1 MGEPGSRGREPRLVA
16 CVDFGSTFT
25 KAALVEVPTGEL
37 VATAAHRTTVDTD
50 VLDGW
55 DACRDELVRADPRAA
70 DAEVLA
76 CSSAGGGLRIGVVG
90 NEELVT
96 AEAGRRVALS
106 SGGRV
111 VHVASGGPG
120 GGLDADGITALHQSA
135 PDVLLLVGG
144 TDGGNAEVLLASAR
158 ALAAAA
164 WPGPVVVAG
173 NVEARDGVSRI
184 LEAAGT
190 PHVLADNVV
199 PQIGVLTPDSAR
211 AAIREMF
218 LVHVIGGKHLSRRE
232 SSGSGPGSAFTAMVR
247 GATPDVVLTGVELL
261 ARGLDEEH
269 PGAGDVVVVDVGGAT
284 TDVHSVVGV
293 DPEDAGLAREVV
305 ASVPLARTVEGDL
318 GMRWS
323 AVDAVEQGLA
333 AGVLP
338 EGEAA
343 SLREAAR
350 VRRADPS
357 MLPTTARQHADDRM
371 IATAAVGV
379 ALRRHAGRQRVVF
392 DTDPSTGSGRPG
404 RLVERTGKDLRE
416 VDLLVGSGGVLR
428 ACGDALASEVIGS
441 VTGRDVP
448 GGWQLPEA
456 PAVVVDRDYVL
467 APAGLL
473 AATHPQAA
481 FRLLRRITCAA
492 WG

>member
-1 MGEPGSRGREPRLVA
+1 LSPSKPVVSTDRLVA

-25 KAALVEVPTGEL
+25 KAALVDLGTGEL
-37 VATAAHRTTVDTD
+37 IASASHRTTIDTD

-55 DACRDELVRADPRAA
+55 DACLEQLTAVDPRAV

-76 CSSAGGGLRIGVVG
+76 CSSAGGGLRIAVVG

-111 VHVASGGPG
+111 VHVASGG
-120 GGLDADGITALHQSA
+120 LTAASLREVKASA
-135 PDVLLLVGG
+135 PDVILLVGG
-144 TDGGNAEVLLASAR
+144 TDGGNGEVLLSCTKV
-158 ALAAAA
+158 LAADR

-173 NVEARDGVSRI
+173 NIDVQGEVAGL

-199 PQIGVLTPDSAR
+199 PQIGVLAPASAR

-218 LVHVIGGKHLSRRE
+218 LRHVIGGKHLSQR
-232 SSGSGPGSAFTAMVR
+232 GDFTAMVK
-247 GATPDVVLTGVELL
+247 GATPDVVLTAVELL
-261 ARGLDEEH
+261 ANGLDAER

-284 TDVHSVVGV
+284 TDVHSVVEV
-293 DPEDAGLAREVV
+293 DPEDAGLARQVV
-305 ASVPLARTVEGDL
+305 ATVPVTRTVEGDL

-323 AVDAVEQGLA
+323 AMSTVEEGLT

-338 EGEAA
+338 SDKAETLSKAA
-343 SLREAAR
+343 Q
-350 VRRADPS
+350 VRRTDPS
-357 MLPTTARQHADDRM
+357 FLPANPEQTGEDEL
-371 IATAAVGV
+371 IASAAITV
-379 ALRRHAGRQRVVF
+379 ALRRHAGRQQVSFGPDGRVV
-392 DTDPSTGSGRPG
+392 
-404 RLVERTGKDLRE
+404 ERSGKDLRE

-428 ACGDALASEVIGS
+428 NNTDEVTARILS
-441 VTGRDVP
+441 AVTGEVP
-448 GGWQLPEA
+448 GGWQLPLR
-456 PAVVVDRDYVL
+456 PRLTVDRDYVL

-473 AATHPQAA
+473 AAAHPEAA
-481 FRLLRRITCAA
+481 HALLRRLALPS